1 MNDKKVNHPTHYN
14 YCVYECIDIIEA
26 LDLNFNLGNAFKYIW
41 RCGYKD
47 DAVVELEKA
56 KWYLEREIERIK
68 VERVTNNYE
77 EL

>member
-1 MNDKKVNHPTHYN
+1 MENKKVNHPTHYN
-14 YCVYECIDIIEA
+14 YCIYECIDIIEA

-47 DAVVELEKA
+47 DEIQELEKA
-56 KWYLEREIERIK
+56 IWYLEREKERIK
-68 VERVTNNYE
+68 LNRMTENYE